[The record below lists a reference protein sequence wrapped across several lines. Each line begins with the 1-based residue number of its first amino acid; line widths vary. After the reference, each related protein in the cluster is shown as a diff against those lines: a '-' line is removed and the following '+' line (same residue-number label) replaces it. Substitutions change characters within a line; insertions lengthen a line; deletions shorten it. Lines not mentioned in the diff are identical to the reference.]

1 MALFIYFLLSVER
14 KLLKQR
20 LEKRV
25 PTTTLPLEPAQ
36 PAPSATNEGI
46 WIERAMDKGRDEGA
60 ELSICT
66 IDYLS
71 IKTLCTYL

>member
-25 PTTTLPLEPAQ
+25 PMTTLPLEPAQ
-36 PAPSATNEGI
+36 PAPIATNEGI
-46 WIERAMDKGRDEGA
+46 WIERASGQREGRGG
-60 ELSICT
+60 
-66 IDYLS
+66 
-71 IKTLCTYL
+71 